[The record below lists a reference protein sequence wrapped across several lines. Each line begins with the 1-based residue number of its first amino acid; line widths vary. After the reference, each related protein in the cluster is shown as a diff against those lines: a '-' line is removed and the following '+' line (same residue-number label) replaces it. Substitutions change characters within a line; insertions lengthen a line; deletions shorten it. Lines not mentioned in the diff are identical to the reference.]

1 MKIIDK
7 KQKMSTPN
15 YAKYAEYV
23 QHLKDQGYIREQLNI
38 DENSEIVSI
47 RSLEK
52 GSVGTVICIRCPS
65 RYKMVIAGRTQ
76 LSDKAHALAL
86 RLVDRDNIEIVP
98 DTRIRI
104 LKERV
109 STAITVIETMFYK
122 DLTMTE
128 YLKTSPNE
136 TKPYEKF
143 YRFYGGI
150 ETNGG
155 EHLNIDVISPDIV
168 IDVKNVKLSLDIDLW
183 EEE

>member
-7 KQKMSTPN
+7 KQKMSTSN
-15 YAKYAEYV
+15 YAKYLLYT
-23 QHLKDQGYIREQLNI
+23 QHLRDQGYIRKQLNI

-52 GSVGTVICIRCPS
+52 GSVRTVIDIRCPS

-76 LSDKAHALAL
+76 LSDKAHALTLILA
-86 RLVDRDNIEIVP
+86 DRDNIEIAP

-104 LKERV
+104 LKEKV
-109 STAITVIETMFYK
+109 STAITVTETMFYK
-122 DLTMTE
+122 DLTVTE
-128 YLKTSPNE
+128 YLKIPPNE
-136 TKPYEKF
+136 TKPYDKF

-155 EHLNIDVISPDIV
+155 EHLKIDVISPDIV
-168 IDVKNVKLSLDIDLW
+168 IDAKNVKLSLDIDLW
-183 EEE
+183 EGE